1 MILRTSLFFL
11 ILVMS
16 SSTVAA
22 EKINVFVSIPPQKW
36 LIDRIGGELLS
47 TNVLVGKGQ
56 DPHTFE
62 PSPKQIA
69 ALSAAKIWFI
79 SDMEFEHQ
87 LMNKIKQNNPKLH
100 IVEMNHD
107 VKKLEI
113 KEDHHHDD
121 HGHDDQHK
129 HAEDNHADH
138 HDENHSEHEE
148 YDPHVWLSP
157 TNLKKMADTVTLEL
171 TEQDNPHATVYRQN
185 NIAFQQELTELHR
198 EITAKLA
205 PFAGSSFYVYHPS
218 FGHFAHTYKLEQHA
232 VEIEGKSPTPKQIKA
247 LISQAKSENIKV
259 IFVQPQFDPKSA
271 QAVASAIGGNVVAL
285 DALEEDVM
293 TNLKTM
299 ADKISSAL
307 AQ

>member
-1 MILRTSLFFL
+1 MILRLTV
-11 ILVMS
+11 ILLTLLVS
-16 SSTVAA
+16 GNCLAA
-22 EKINVFVSIPPQKW
+22 EKIAVFVSIPPQKW
-36 LIDRIGGELLS
+36 LIDRIGGELLHTS
-47 TNVLVGKGQ
+47 VLVGKGQ

-87 LMNKIKQNNPKLH
+87 LMKKIQQNNPKLH
-100 IVEMNHD
+100 IVEMNHG
-107 VKKLEI
+107 VKRLEI
-113 KEDHHHDD
+113 EEDHHHDD
-121 HGHDDQHK
+121 HEHDDQNK
-129 HAEDNHADH
+129 HGEDNHADH

-148 YDPHVWLSP
+148 FDPHVWLSP
-157 TNLKKMADTVTLEL
+157 ANLKKMADTVTLEL
-171 TEQDNPHATVYRQN
+171 TELDNSHATVYRQN
-185 NIAFQQELTELHR
+185 NISVQQELTELHR
-198 EITAKLA
+198 AITAQLS
-205 PFAGSSFYVYHPS
+205 PYAGSSFYVYHPS
-218 FGHFAHTYKLEQHA
+218 FGHFAHAYKLEQHA

-271 QAVASAIGGNVVAL
+271 KAVASAIGGDVVAL
-285 DALEEDVM
+285 DALEEDVVS
-293 TNLKTM
+293 NLRIM